1 LEAFSYEV
9 PEGWAERA
17 HADASKYREMYA
29 FSSSNPDGFWDY
41 HGKRIEWIKP
51 YTKVKNTSFDPGK
64 VSIKWF
70 EDGTTNVSM
79 NCIDRH
85 LAKRA
90 DQTAIIWE
98 GDSPN
103 DSKRVT
109 YRQLH
114 EHVCRLAN
122 VLKSHGV
129 AKGDTVTLEAE
140 MLLVAVGRMAYLE
153 GLGLEN
159 TKVKVSERGTVEV
172 NEYCE
177 TAEPGIFAIGD
188 VIPTAQLAH
197 LASKEGILVV
207 EKIAGKKVE
216 PIKHNLVPNCT
227 YCDPEVASVGLT
239 EEKAKAPED
248 KTKDDK
254 AKDEKAKTEDKAKV
268 EESKP
273 EEPAK
278 KPVTSLNLAIKLAL
292 MADPQLFPLDIEVEM
307 EKGKATLT
315 GSVPTEDEKARA
327 GEIAGKI
334 EGVDS
339 VANKLSVTPTL
350 RDKLAKKQDE
360 SIAHVVRDR
369 LSRSETLKAVGFDV
383 KSENGIVYLSGKT
396 RFQVIALEAAE
407 AARQV
412 PGVRAVDTAGVQLV
426 AKD

>member
-1 LEAFSYEV
+1 MILWPLCGLLVLTVMGATGHAAE
-9 PEGWAERA
+9 EGPSGERA
-17 HADASKYREMYA
+17 KES
-29 FSSSNPDGFWDY
+29 P
-41 HGKRIEWIKP
+41 
-51 YTKVKNTSFDPGK
+51 
-64 VSIKWF
+64 
-70 EDGTTNVSM
+70 
-79 NCIDRH
+79 
-85 LAKRA
+85 RA
-90 DQTAIIWE
+90 
-98 GDSPN
+98 
-103 DSKRVT
+103 
-109 YRQLH
+109 
-114 EHVCRLAN
+114 
-122 VLKSHGV
+122 
-129 AKGDTVTLEAE
+129 
-140 MLLVAVGRMAYLE
+140 
-153 GLGLEN
+153 
-159 TKVKVSERGTVEV
+159 
-172 NEYCE
+172 
-177 TAEPGIFAIGD
+177 
-188 VIPTAQLAH
+188 
-197 LASKEGILVV
+197 
-207 EKIAGKKVE
+207 VE
-216 PIKHNLVPNCT
+216 PKKKEPDVKSDNNGKHGAEKP
-227 YCDPEVASVGLT
+227 AT
-239 EEKAKAPED
+239 EEKAKASDD

-254 AKDEKAKTEDKAKV
+254 TKDEKTKDEKAKDEKTKTEDKAKA

-334 EGVDS
+334 DGVDS